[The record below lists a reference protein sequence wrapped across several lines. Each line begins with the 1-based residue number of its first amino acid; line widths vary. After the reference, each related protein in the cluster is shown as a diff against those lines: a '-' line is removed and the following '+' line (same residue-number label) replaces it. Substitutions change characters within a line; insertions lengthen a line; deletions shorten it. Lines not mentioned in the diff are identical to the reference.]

1 MDEPPKNRRIL
12 AEIAGWYGMSAIV
25 LGYLLVSFNILPAGG
40 GAYQL
45 LNLTGALG
53 ILVISI
59 VKKIRQTIIL
69 NIFWGAIAVIALA
82 RAWLR

>member
-1 MDEPPKNRRIL
+1 VVRHERHR
-12 AEIAGWYGMSAIV
+12 AGVFVSQFQHIARGR
-25 LGYLLVSFNILPAGG
+25 G